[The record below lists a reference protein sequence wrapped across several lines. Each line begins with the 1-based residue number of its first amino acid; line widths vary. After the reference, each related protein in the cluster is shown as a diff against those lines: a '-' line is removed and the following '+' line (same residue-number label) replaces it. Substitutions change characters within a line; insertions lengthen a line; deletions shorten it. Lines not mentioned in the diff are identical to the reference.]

1 MANEILSNGIIKIE
15 KGSRLWYDEITENF
29 EIINNLITDVKQN
42 IQKIQA
48 NKDVNDT
55 QEDSLT
61 NLSTRIDTLSTELD
75 NISTALQTLSD
86 DLESYKQEV
95 EDAGYLTE
103 VSWNDVQDKP
113 TLASVATSGDYSDL
127 SGTPEIPTKVSDLD
141 NDSEFISSVSWND
154 VQDKPNE
161 FTPDTHTHA
170 ITDITDLD
178 TELQAIKDRLD
189 ALEGNS

>member
-48 NKDVNDT
+48 NKDVNDI

-61 NLSTRIDTLSTELD
+61 NLSTRIDTLSSDLD
-75 NISTALQTLSD
+75 NLSTALQTLSD

-161 FTPDTHTHA
+161 FTPDAHTHA

-178 TELQAIKDRLD
+178 TELQAIKDRLN